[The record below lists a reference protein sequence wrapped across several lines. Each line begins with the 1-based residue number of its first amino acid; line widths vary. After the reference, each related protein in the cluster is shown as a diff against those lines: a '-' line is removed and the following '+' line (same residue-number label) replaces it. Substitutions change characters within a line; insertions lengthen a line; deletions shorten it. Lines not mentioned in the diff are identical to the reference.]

1 MAADTGDC
9 TIFFYGSKDKLNE
22 LTFFMKEAWRVHCN
36 SESYE
41 VNRIDEYSWL
51 GDYDEEWNVIH
62 SLGQVNSL
70 GYQLIPGFLKKVK
83 EKFPELS
90 IKGIVNHN
98 WLICE
103 GEEHMKITSESNST
117 EVNCEEWCLKELDL
131 QDWESEEEQERAQAE
146 LEESWCSTE
155 QEWQENLFNS
165 EDLLRIDWCRL
176 QSMLEQQMVVGTKY
190 EDRPVNIAKL
200 TDGEK
205 VFLVREPENNY
216 DANAIEVR
224 SEIGSLGHIPAE
236 ISAKLS
242 PLIDEK
248 IIECEATV
256 ITTVLKLEYAEK
268 VSGTKVLEKN
278 REKLAKEPLLWIKIQ
293 IHKC

>member
-1 MAADTGDC
+1 MRSYSIKEIYVIEPNVALNYRNMWLSFSGMVALKVRTG
-9 TIFFYGSKDKLNE
+9 GSK
-22 LTFFMKEAWRVHCN
+22 
-36 SESYE
+36 S
-41 VNRIDEYSWL
+41 
-51 GDYDEEWNVIH
+51 
-62 SLGQVNSL
+62 
-70 GYQLIPGFLKKVK
+70 PG
-83 EKFPELS
+83 
-90 IKGIVNHN
+90 I
-98 WLICE
+98 
-103 GEEHMKITSESNST
+103 IT
-117 EVNCEEWCLKELDL
+117 
-131 QDWESEEEQERAQAE
+131 
-146 LEESWCSTE
+146 
-155 QEWQENLFNS
+155 EN
-165 EDLLRIDWCRL
+165 I
-176 QSMLEQQMVVGTKY
+176 
-190 EDRPVNIAKL
+190 
-200 TDGEK
+200 
-205 VFLVREPENNY
+205 Y

>member
-9 TIFFYGSKDKLNE
+9 TIFFYGSKEKLNE

-90 IKGIVNHN
+90 I
-98 WLICE
+98 
-103 GEEHMKITSESNST
+103 SNST

-155 QEWQENLFNS
+155 QEWQENLFNN
-165 EDLLRIDWCRL
+165 EDLLRIDWYRL

-205 VFLVREPENNY
+205 VFLVREPENIY

-224 SEIGSLGHIPAE
+224 SEIGSIGHIPAE

-256 ITTVLKLEYAEK
+256 ITTVSKLEYAEK

>member
-9 TIFFYGSKDKLNE
+9 TIFFYGSKEKLNE

-146 LEESWCSTE
+146 LEESWACNKVGEYYRLGLYPEKNLSKAFNYYNISLDVPLE
-155 QEWQENLFNS
+155 LLNPWAPFNLAKYFYLEGNLELGLEPNENKAIEYFKLSAQKGIPNAYEELIYIYLKKPETNIS
-165 EDLLRIDWCRL
+165 LIKDCL
-176 QSMLEQQMVVGTKY
+176 TKLSKTSY
-190 EDRPVNIAKL
+190 YDKIKDKL
-200 TDGEK
+200 TE
-205 VFLVREPENNY
+205 
-216 DANAIEVR
+216 
-224 SEIGSLGHIPAE
+224 
-236 ISAKLS
+236 KLS
-242 PLIDEK
+242 KAK
-248 IIECEATV
+248 IIIV
-256 ITTVLKLEYAEK
+256 EK
-268 VSGTKVLEKN
+268 SILN
-278 REKLAKEPLLWIKIQ
+278 
-293 IHKC
+293 

>member
-1 MAADTGDC
+1 MRL
-9 TIFFYGSKDKLNE
+9 I
-22 LTFFMKEAWRVHCN
+22 
-36 SESYE
+36 ESM
-41 VNRIDEYSWL
+41 
-51 GDYDEEWNVIH
+51 
-62 SLGQVNSL
+62 
-70 GYQLIPGFLKKVK
+70 
-83 EKFPELS
+83 S
-90 IKGIVNHN
+90 IVVNHN

-165 EDLLRIDWCRL
+165 EDLLRIDWYRL
-176 QSMLEQQMVVGTKY
+176 QSMLEQQRVVGTKY

-205 VFLVREPENNY
+205 VFLVREPENIY

-256 ITTVLKLEYAEK
+256 ITTVSKLEYAEK

>member
-9 TIFFYGSKDKLNE
+9 TIFFYGSKEKLNE

-51 GDYDEEWNVIH
+51 GDYDEERNVIH

-103 GEEHMKITSESNST
+103 GVNNGELVPSARSNCT
-117 EVNCEEWCLKELDL
+117 TLPKQEYRLA
-131 QDWESEEEQERAQAE
+131 DW
-146 LEESWCSTE
+146 L
-155 QEWQENLFNS
+155 
-165 EDLLRIDWCRL
+165 
-176 QSMLEQQMVVGTKY
+176 Y
-190 EDRPVNIAKL
+190 
-200 TDGEK
+200 
-205 VFLVREPENNY
+205 
-216 DANAIEVR
+216 R
-224 SEIGSLGHIPAE
+224 S
-236 ISAKLS
+236 
-242 PLIDEK
+242 
-248 IIECEATV
+248 ATA
-256 ITTVLKLEYAEK
+256 LCQ
-268 VSGTKVLEKN
+268 
-278 REKLAKEPLLWIKIQ
+278 RCEPLFR
-293 IHKC
+293 